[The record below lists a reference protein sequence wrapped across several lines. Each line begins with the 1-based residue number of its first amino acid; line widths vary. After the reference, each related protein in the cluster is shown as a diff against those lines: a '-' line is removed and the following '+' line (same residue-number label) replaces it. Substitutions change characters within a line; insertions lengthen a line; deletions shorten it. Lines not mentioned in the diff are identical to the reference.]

1 MGTKKAPKNIQH
13 PQSRYAGRVAPPLV
27 EGVSRKKRLEI
38 SIGVAPKDL
47 VQLHA
52 TAQSI
57 SETAARVEAA
67 AKAVADHADPNR
79 KLLHRRVVLAVYDS
93 EGLRISNTSFDLTA
107 SDRLT
112 SIVLGDAITSSIT
125 SGVR

>member
-1 MGTKKAPKNIQH
+1 MGTKKAAKNSQH

-67 AKAVADHADPNR
+67 AKAVADHVDPNR
-79 KLLHRRVVLAVYDS
+79 KQLHRHIEIRVYDS
-93 EGLRISNTSFDLTA
+93 EGLLISDADHDLTA

-112 SIVLGDAITSSIT
+112 WIALGDGITSTIT